1 MKIAGH
7 PQCGCPFPCV
17 GLLKSIKKGSV
28 SVIIVAG
35 LGNPTDKYRG
45 TRHNIGF
52 DTIDKLADVYG
63 ISVDTYKHKSLCGK
77 GIIGGEKVIL
87 MKPQTFMNNSG
98 EAIREA
104 MDFYKI
110 NPEDEMIIIYDDI
123 TLEEGRLRIRG
134 KGSAGGHNG
143 IKSII
148 AHSGTEKFKR
158 IRVGIG
164 EKPAHMDLADY
175 VLGRFSADKR
185 KLVDEG
191 IEKAVDALK
200 IMIEQDINAAMNKY
214 N

>member
-1 MKIAGH
+1 M
-7 PQCGCPFPCV
+7 
-17 GLLKSIKKGSV
+17 
-28 SVIIVAG
+28 IIIAG
-35 LGNPTDKYRG
+35 LGNPTEKYRG
-45 TRHNIGF
+45 TRHNVGF

-63 ISVDTYKHKSLCGK
+63 ISVDTCKHKALCGK
-77 GIIGGEKVIL
+77 GIIGGEKVLL
-87 MKPQTFMNNSG
+87 MKPLTYMNNSG

-104 MDFYKI
+104 FDYYKI
-110 NPEDEMIIIYDDI
+110 NPEDDMIIIYDDI
-123 TLEEGRLRIRG
+123 TLAEGRLRIRG

-148 AHSGTEKFKR
+148 AHSGTDKFKR

-164 EKPAHMDLADY
+164 EKPAKMDLADY
-175 VLGRFSADKR
+175 VLGRFSPDQR

-191 IEKAVDALK
+191 IDKAADALK